1 MENQQIALRPNS
13 LAEVEKFATALHKS
27 GACGKDCLTPA
38 HVMAKIM
45 AGAEMGMAPME
56 AKQGLYIVSG
66 KITIYGMALSARL
79 RKRGWKIERVT
90 HSATECKLKI
100 SKGEESY
107 EEGFTLEE
115 VKKMIPKSVALENN
129 PYDKMYWF
137 ILARLVRFHVPEIF
151 DGSGVQYIYEE
162 FDEGPTEPAVIRV
175 IDPEA
180 EAPAVTA
187 ELPY

>member
-56 AKQGLYIVSG
+56 ATQGLYIVSG

-90 HSATECKLKI
+90 HSATECRLKV

-107 EEGFTLEE
+107 EQGFNFEE
-115 VKKMIPKSVALENN
+115 IKEMIPNSQALKNS

-137 ILARLVRFHVPEIF
+137 ILARLIRFHVPEIF

-162 FDEGPTEPAVIRV
+162 FEGEPEETPEVKV
-175 IDPEA
+175 VEPEA
-180 EAPAVTA
+180 PVVTT